1 MERFSQFVVEKR
13 KGITIFFAI
22 ALIISCVLI
31 FSVNINYDLS
41 SYLPE
46 EMNTK
51 QALNIMEEEFSLS
64 GNAQVMVQDVSLPEA
79 VALKKQIAEI
89 DNVKSVT
96 FLDDVYDIR
105 QPQSTM
111 DKATVE
117 TFYKDNCALYT
128 LEFDTDDYDLKTGKA
143 LDAIRDLAGEKSSF
157 SGSAVNAKTMREA
170 SGQDVSRLIL
180 FIVPVFLLI
189 LVLCTNSYFE
199 PVLFIGTIGVS
210 VLINMGTNVFLG
222 QISYMTNMCAAVLQ
236 FAISMDYSIFLLHR
250 FAEQRALGED
260 VQTAMKHAL
269 KKSFSSIMA
278 SCLTTVAG
286 MVALMFMRYR
296 IGLDMGLVLAKGIAL
311 SLICVIFLLP
321 ALAVFS
327 NRLIEKSHHR
337 NFIPSFRKLGRG
349 IVKSRWVILPLVC
362 ALIIPSYFAQ
372 QKSNFL
378 YGESA
383 IASSEGSQA
392 AEDAEKIHA
401 VFGTLNQAVILVP
414 NDPFAKQVA
423 LCDALSEIPHVTS
436 VQAIP
441 TLVDPAMS
449 QSVLPQA
456 VKDQFIG
463 PRHSRIILTLD
474 VPIECE
480 ESLQAVADIDTACG
494 EIYPEGGTYTL
505 GSSPSTADIKAVVQE
520 DYSLV
525 NWLSIIAVAV
535 ILLFTFRSGS
545 LPVLLILVI
554 EGSIWINMAI
564 PYFMGNTLIFLGY
577 MIVSAL
583 QLGATIDYAILMT
596 SRYLE
601 NRQTM
606 DKKAAAEQ
614 AVRDAGISIFTS
626 SLILCSAGLMVG
638 LVSSLSGIS
647 ELGILI
653 GRGAALS
660 GAMVLIVLPQLL
672 LLCDGLIKKTTYQ
685 SKFLPSSKGIKR

>member
-1 MERFSQFVVEKR
+1 MERFSQFVVDRR
-13 KGITIFFAI
+13 KGITAFFAVV
-22 ALIISCVLI
+22 LIVSCVLI
-31 FSVNINYDLS
+31 FHVQINYDLS

-51 QALNIMEEEFSLS
+51 QALRIMEEEFSLS
-64 GNAQVMVQDVSLPEA
+64 GNAQVMVEDISLAEA
-79 VALKKQIAEI
+79 VQLKEEIAGL
-89 DNVKSVT
+89 DFVKSVT
-96 FLDDVYDIR
+96 FLDDVYDLN
-105 QPQSTM
+105 QPLRTM
-111 DKATVE
+111 DQTTVE
-117 TFYKDNCALYT
+117 SFYRDNCALYT
-128 LEFDTDDYDLKTGKA
+128 LEFQTDDYDLNTGKA
-143 LDAIRDLAGEKSSF
+143 LEEIRALVGDRGALI
-157 SGSAVNAKTMREA
+157 GSAVNAQTMREA

-189 LVLCTNSYFE
+189 LILCTDSFFE

-260 VQTAMKHAL
+260 IQTAMKHAL
-269 KKSFSSIMA
+269 QKSFSSIMA

-327 NRLIEKSHHR
+327 NKLIEKTHHR
-337 NFIPSFRKLGRG
+337 SFIPSFQKLGRAV
-349 IVKSRWVILPLVC
+349 VKSRWVVLPLVC

-378 YGESA
+378 YGETA
-383 IASSEGSQA
+383 IASSEGSQS
-392 AEDAEKIHA
+392 AEDTQRVSE
-401 VFGTLNQAVILVP
+401 VFGTLNQIVVLVP
-414 NDPFAKQVA
+414 NEPFAAQVQ
-423 LCDALSEIPHVTS
+423 LCDALADVPHVTS
-436 VQAIP
+436 VQGIP
-441 TLVDPAMS
+441 TLIDPTMS
-449 QSVLPQA
+449 QSVLPQS
-456 VKDQFIG
+456 VRDQFIG
-463 PRHSRIILTLD
+463 SQHSRIILTLD
-474 VPIECE
+474 VPIECA
-480 ESLQAVADIDTACG
+480 ESFQAVEDINAALQDG
-494 EIYPEGGTYTL
+494 YPSGGYYTL
-505 GSSPSTADIKAVVQE
+505 GSSSSTADIKAVVEE
-520 DYSLV
+520 DYILV
-525 NWLSIIAVAV
+525 NWLSIIAVAI
-535 ILLFTFRSGS
+535 ILLVTFRSIS

-577 MIVSAL
+577 MIVSSL

-601 NRQTM
+601 NRRTM
-606 DKKAAAEQ
+606 AKRAAAQ
-614 AVRDAGISIFTS
+614 KAVCDAGVSIFTS
-626 SLILCSAGLMVG
+626 ALILCSAGLMVG

-647 ELGILI
+647 ELGVLI

-660 GAMVLIVLPQLL
+660 GIMVLIVLPQLL
-672 LLCDGLIKKTTYQ
+672 VLCDGLIRKTTYQ
-685 SKFLPSSKGIKR
+685 ANFLSHKNTR